1 MMQTIESYLTRGY
14 SIVFLM
20 ALTVLIGSALPSH
33 AAEDQPMS
41 VLRHK
46 ITRGLAILN
55 DTQYRSSAEGRSL
68 QGERIWAL
76 SRETFDFTVMSRL
89 VLASRWMDFT
99 PDQQAAF
106 VREFAAFLRRAYL
119 PELLERYNGEQIEFV
134 RQVMVSP
141 TRAKVEVLVS
151 WRGRRIPVT
160 AKMIRR
166 EDTWKIY
173 DVSSL
178 GISAVQNYRAQ
189 FQWMLRDETPA
200 QVIERLK
207 NSHGRGVDG

>member
-1 MMQTIESYLTRGY
+1 MPLLLFSGL
-14 SIVFLM
+14 
-20 ALTVLIGSALPSH
+20 ALAASA
-33 AAEDQPMS
+33 AQDEPMS

-55 DTQYRSSAEGRSL
+55 DPQYRSNPAGRAL

-76 SRETFDFTVMSRL
+76 SRDTFDFTVMSRL
-89 VLASRWMDFT
+89 VLASRWGAFT
-99 PDQQAAF
+99 PQQQAAF

-141 TRAKVEVLVS
+141 TRARVDVLVH
-151 WRGRRIPVT
+151 WQERQIPVS
-160 AKMIRR
+160 AKMILRNGN
-166 EDTWKIY
+166 WKIY

-178 GISAVQNYRAQ
+178 GISAVLNYRAQ
-189 FQWMLRDETPA
+189 FQWMLRNESPA
-200 QVIERLK
+200 QVIEILK
-207 NSHGRGVDG
+207 NSHGRMVDG